1 METSLTKPTLE
12 TIVSLCK
19 RRGFVYPTSEIYG
32 GLANTYDYGPLGVEL
47 LNNIRQIWWRTFIT
61 SREDMVGLDSAII
74 LHPETWVASG
84 HVNSFTD
91 PLVEDK
97 VTHKRYRADHLIEN
111 WLRKQDKPIDD
122 VNEMLAA
129 DSASKE

>member
-1 METSLTKPTLE
+1 METSHTRPSLE

-32 GLANTYDYGPLGVEL
+32 GLANTYDYGPIGTEL
-47 LNNIRQIWWRTFIT
+47 LNNIRQAWWHTFIT
-61 SREDMVGLDSAII
+61 QREDMVGLDSAII

-91 PLVEDK
+91 PFSPK
-97 VTHKRYRADHLIEN
+97 A
-111 WLRKQDKPIDD
+111 
-122 VNEMLAA
+122 
-129 DSASKE
+129 